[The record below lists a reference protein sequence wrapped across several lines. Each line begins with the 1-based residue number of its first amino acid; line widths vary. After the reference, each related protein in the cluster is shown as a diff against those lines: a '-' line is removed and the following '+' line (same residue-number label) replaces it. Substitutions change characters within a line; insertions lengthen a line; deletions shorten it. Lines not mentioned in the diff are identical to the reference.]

1 MLFSDFSRL
10 FRYPFNFNI
19 NLSKGAKTTRQIWN
33 LHSSAHDFDTSSF
46 QQSSTSVITRKV
58 FSSNLGHIG
67 VLFNSSFISGIHF
80 DGAYF
85 SNHHIGWSLIGQDI
99 LSGSL
104 IGTIISLT
112 AGYFHMHSFCSSQ
125 LTSGV
130 HLLVVLFVLFGLSS
144 ITCHGH
150 CIHIAYPAN
159 GFLDAAIDPV
169 VIPCLEDL
177 LLKDCPEMLFG
188 YPHVNESSR
197 LNESYMSSILV
208 NESSITERL
217 LNHQTPQANELAIPY
232 LSHPSLSINLLF
244 PASNSILFG
253 HHIYALPIYP
263 YVRPDLLTVL
273 CLVFRS
279 WRFLI
284 IGAFTRAT
292 EKHLSSVF
300 EEVS

>member
-1 MLFSDFSRL
+1 M
-10 FRYPFNFNI
+10 
-19 NLSKGAKTTRQIWN
+19 
-33 LHSSAHDFDTSSF
+33 
-46 QQSSTSVITRKV
+46 
-58 FSSNLGHIG
+58 
-67 VLFNSSFISGIHF
+67 
-80 DGAYF
+80 
-85 SNHHIGWSLIGQDI
+85 
-99 LSGSL
+99 
-104 IGTIISLT
+104 
-112 AGYFHMHSFCSSQ
+112 
-125 LTSGV
+125 
-130 HLLVVLFVLFGLSS
+130 LFGLSS

-217 LNHQTPQANELAIPY
+217 LNHQ
-232 LSHPSLSINLLF
+232 SHPSLSINLLF

>member
-1 MLFSDFSRL
+1 MDLKYAS
-10 FRYPFNFNI
+10 
-19 NLSKGAKTTRQIWN
+19 
-33 LHSSAHDFDTSSF
+33 
-46 QQSSTSVITRKV
+46 
-58 FSSNLGHIG
+58 
-67 VLFNSSFISGIHF
+67 
-80 DGAYF
+80 
-85 SNHHIGWSLIGQDI
+85 
-99 LSGSL
+99 SGSL

-188 YPHVNESSR
+188 YPHVNESSLTEIGRDIYR
-197 LNESYMSSILV
+197 LIFS
-208 NESSITERL
+208 
-217 LNHQTPQANELAIPY
+217 
-232 LSHPSLSINLLF
+232 
-244 PASNSILFG
+244 SNSILFG

-273 CLVFRS
+273 CLMYHHITIGG
-279 WRFLI
+279 FLI
-284 IGAFTRAT
+284 IGAFTHASIFIIGD
-292 EKHLSSVF
+292 HLASGLMSSVLNGR
-300 EEVS
+300 

>member
-1 MLFSDFSRL
+1 MDLKYAS
-10 FRYPFNFNI
+10 
-19 NLSKGAKTTRQIWN
+19 
-33 LHSSAHDFDTSSF
+33 
-46 QQSSTSVITRKV
+46 
-58 FSSNLGHIG
+58 
-67 VLFNSSFISGIHF
+67 
-80 DGAYF
+80 
-85 SNHHIGWSLIGQDI
+85 
-99 LSGSL
+99 SGSL

-217 LNHQTPQANELAIPY
+217 LNHQTPIAYPNELAIPY

-273 CLVFRS
+273 CLMYHHITIGG
-279 WRFLI
+279 FLI
-284 IGAFTRAT
+284 IGAFTHASIFIIGD
-292 EKHLSSVF
+292 HLASGLMSSVLNGR
-300 EEVS
+300 